1 MRSATAAIVAAST
14 MALAAWLGA
23 ADSTPAPLP
32 PETISSPRPTPK
44 TAEHSPESAASIAR
58 RYLGVSSCAS
68 AACHGG
74 PNSDPS
80 AKWRSSYTVW
90 ATLDKHSRAFSVLF
104 EPRSKRIV
112 QLLDHLP
119 SVDQAKPYQDG
130 RCLACH
136 SAGQSFQSTATS
148 ILADG
153 VGCEL
158 CHGPA
163 QNWLK
168 RHTERAWLDSRAASA
183 AFKALPDMTDTRDL
197 LSRATACAKCHV
209 GSREPGETIR
219 DVNHDLIAAGHPR
232 LNFEF
237 HAYLGVM
244 PKHWTDEPGK
254 KPNYKTDREKQAAAW
269 AIGQAVSA
277 EAALNLVAARAAAD
291 KPLTDP
297 AGRKL
302 PIARHPEFSE
312 YDCYACHHE
321 LSSQFPSNRQAL
333 ARMNPGH
340 RAPGSLP
347 RNAWYFTSPRLLSD
361 TRPALVPNDQR
372 AELLT
377 KLIDGTWSPDNPS
390 VADQNA
396 AELAASMHR
405 LAEAAAN
412 ASWDE
417 SMIDRLLAGATDAS
431 TLAPNWDSAAQRFLA
446 LEALL
451 AARRELHAP
460 AGQPASGDELEI
472 DRALGEVRKLLEFR
486 IGGSVGSGEPVKRA
500 PDQAAPRVD
509 SPRGYDPLAMQQAFA
524 RVFAAVGKTLRVEE
538 GK

>member
-1 MRSATAAIVAAST
+1 MAAIVAAST
-14 MALAAWLGA
+14 MALAAWLSA
-23 ADSTPAPLP
+23 ADSTLAPLA
-32 PETISSPRPTPK
+32 PETISPPRPTTR
-44 TAEHSPESAASIAR
+44 TAERSPESAASIPR

-74 PNSDPS
+74 PISPDPG

-119 SVDQAKPYQDG
+119 SVDQAKPYQDE

-136 SAGQSFQSTATS
+136 SAGQSTESTATS
-148 ILADG
+148 VLADG

-168 RHTERAWLDSRAASA
+168 RHTERAWLDSRTASA
-183 AFKALPDMTDTRDL
+183 TFKALPDMTDTRDL
-197 LSRATACAKCHV
+197 LPRATACAKCHV
-209 GSREPGETIR
+209 GSREPGQPAR

-254 KPNYKTDREKQAAAW
+254 KPNYKTDRETQAAAW

-277 EAALNLVAARAAAD
+277 EAALNLIAARAAAD
-291 KPLTDP
+291 KPLSDP
-297 AGRKL
+297 AAKTL

-321 LSSQFPSNRQAL
+321 LSSKFPSGRQAL
-333 ARMNPGH
+333 ARTTPGH
-340 RAPGSLP
+340 DSPGSLP
-347 RNAWYFTSPRLLSD
+347 RSVWYLTSPRLLSEV
-361 TRPALVPNDQR
+361 RPVLAPNEQR

-377 KLIDGTWSPDNPS
+377 KLIDDTWSPDDPS
-390 VADQNA
+390 AADQNA
-396 AELAASMHR
+396 GELAASMHH
-405 LAEAAAN
+405 LAEAAAS

-417 SMIDRLLAGATDAS
+417 SMIDRLLAHATNAS

-451 AARRELHAP
+451 AARRELHARS
-460 AGQPASGDELEI
+460 GQSVSGDELEI
-472 DRALGEVRKLLEFR
+472 DQALGEVRKLLEFG
-486 IGGSVGSGEPVKRA
+486 ISGSVESREPVRRA
-500 PDQAAPRVD
+500 PGQTAPRVD
-509 SPRGYDPLAMQQAFA
+509 SPRGYDPLAVQRAFA
-524 RVFAAVGKTLRVEE
+524 RVFAAVGKTLRGEV